1 MKKTNFSQF
10 CAPKREGRSYG
21 YIGKSL
27 YNRKSINFKVNFG
40 KNLSSLSVFIEFSW
54 ISVYIIKMGCFTIL
68 MREFLKFRFFSGFP
82 GPRRR
87 VKTQKSPKKAIFQLW
102 SPKNGQNFQDIKN
115 SCIRI
120 FYTHLKCV
128 YGNSWPNSIK
138 IERLDRFFVFWKNCW
153 FFVKIVIFGQK
164 VPFFW
169 WKYSFWPYSE

>member
-1 MKKTNFSQF
+1 MTTGYWTVICKPTN
-10 CAPKREGRSYG
+10 
-21 YIGKSL
+21 
-27 YNRKSINFKVNFG
+27 
-40 KNLSSLSVFIEFSW
+40 IE
-54 ISVYIIKMGCFTIL
+54 IL
-68 MREFLKFRFFSGFP
+68 GLCKL

-102 SPKNGQNFQDIKN
+102 SPKKGQNFQDIKN

-120 FYTHLKCV
+120 FYTHLKSV
-128 YGNSWPNSIK
+128 YGNSRPNSIK

-169 WKYSFWPYSE
+169 WKYSFWPYSEQILCCKPLFSTRICNLRS

>member
-1 MKKTNFSQF
+1 MGLLLGGLTFSRIF
-10 CAPKREGRSYG
+10 RSRIWWAYFRVG
-21 YIGKSL
+21 LLSGGLI
-27 YNRKSINFKVNFG
+27 FG
-40 KNLSSLSVFIEFSW
+40 ILR
-54 ISVYIIKMGCFTIL
+54 YFTIL
-68 MREFLKFRFFSGFP
+68 IRGFLKFRFCSWCFP
-82 GPRRR
+82 GLRRR

-102 SPKNGQNFQDIKN
+102 SPKKGQNFQDIKN

-164 VPFFW
+164 VQFFW

>member
-1 MKKTNFSQF
+1 MAKIYLVSRFLLNSHEFQYTSSKWDVLQF
-10 CAPKREGRSYG
+10 
-21 YIGKSL
+21 
-27 YNRKSINFKVNFG
+27 
-40 KNLSSLSVFIEFSW
+40 
-54 ISVYIIKMGCFTIL
+54 L

-115 SCIRI
+115 SRIRI
-120 FYTHLKCV
+120 FCIHLKCV

-138 IERLDRFFVFWKNCW
+138 IERLDRFFVFWKNCS

-164 VPFFW
+164 VQFFW
-169 WKYSFWPYSE
+169 SKYSFWPYSE